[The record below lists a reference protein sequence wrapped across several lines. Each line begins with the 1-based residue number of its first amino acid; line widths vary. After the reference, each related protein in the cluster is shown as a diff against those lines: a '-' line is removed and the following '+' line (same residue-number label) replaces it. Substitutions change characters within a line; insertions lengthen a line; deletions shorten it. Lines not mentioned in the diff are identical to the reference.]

1 MLKKMFK
8 AMTCCLAAAM
18 FLAMGCGTSHAKVVY
33 SASELSKG
41 QVVEFGGDTYATL
54 SGDPVRTPYHWYV
67 IDIQGSRVMLMW
79 AESIYGARKF
89 HEDRSTNSWAR
100 CSLRAWLN
108 NEFYNDGFS
117 PEEKSIIVKSNVE
130 TAGTVTQDYVYLLS
144 EEEVGPLLKE
154 AGISK
159 VFYDSDGKAQCWW
172 LRSPGNVSDWV
183 VNVTYDGSLSGQGVI
198 WGGDVVR
205 PVLWIDL
212 KS

>member
-41 QVVEFGGDTYATL
+41 QVVEFGGDKLVTL
-54 SGDPVRTPYHWYV
+54 SGFEDVRPYHWYV

-108 NEFYNDGFS
+108 FDFVKDAFTG
-117 PEEKSIIVKSNVE
+117 EELKRIAAPKGDTAMGEEILWKMAGREVDTTFLSDRIFLLKVMDIVKYFPSQQPW
-130 TAGTVTQDYVYLLS
+130 A
-144 EEEVGPLLKE
+144 
-154 AGISK
+154 
-159 VFYDSDGKAQCWW
+159 C
-172 LRSPGNVSDWV
+172 PGASAEQTD
-183 VNVTYDGSLSGQGVI
+183 
-198 WGGDVVR
+198 
-205 PVLWIDL
+205 
-212 KS
+212 

>member
-1 MLKKMFK
+1 MLKKVFR
-8 AMTCCLAAAM
+8 AMACCLTAAM
-18 FLAMGCGTSHAKVVY
+18 ILAMGSGTSQAEMVY

-41 QVVEFGGDTYATL
+41 QVVEFGGDKLVTL
-54 SGDPVRTPYHWYV
+54 SGFEDVLPYHWYV

-89 HEDRSTNSWAR
+89 HENSSTNSWAR

-108 NEFYNDGFS
+108 DEFYNEGFS
-117 PEEKSIIVKSNVE
+117 EEEKSIIVKSNVE

-144 EEEVGPLLKE
+144 KEEVGPLLKE